1 MKESAFIMLL
11 EQRQLEIIKKFQI
24 GFKNMLKKTSA
35 FSLLVAAIIIAP
47 SAAFAGDS
55 GTRQELNQSATSIN
69 NSRVDQGASQTSYQ
83 YRNNR
88 AGSRYGNYNCPG
100 NQQSQ
105 RSNQRLDQNGVA
117 INDSVVSQRA
127 DQANLQRQV
136 GAAQRY
142 CR

>member
-1 MKESAFIMLL
+1 
-11 EQRQLEIIKKFQI
+11 
-24 GFKNMLKKTSA
+24 MLKKTSA

-55 GTRQELNQSATSIN
+55 STRQELNQSATSIN
-69 NSRVDQGASQTSYQ
+69 NSRVNQGASQTSIQ

-88 AGSRYGNYNCPG
+88 AGSGYGGYNCPR

-127 DQANLQRQV
+127 DQVNLQRQV
-136 GAAQRY
+136 GATQRY

>member
-1 MKESAFIMLL
+1 
-11 EQRQLEIIKKFQI
+11 
-24 GFKNMLKKTSA
+24 MLKKTSV
-35 FSLLVAAIIIAP
+35 FSLLAAAMIIAP

-69 NSRVDQGASQTSYQ
+69 NSRVDQAATQTSIQ

-88 AGSRYGNYNCPG
+88 AGSRYGSNCPA

-105 RSNQRLDQNGVA
+105 RSNQRIDQNGVA

-127 DQANLQRQV
+127 NQANLQRQV
-136 GAAQRY
+136 GAGQRY

>member
-1 MKESAFIMLL
+1 
-11 EQRQLEIIKKFQI
+11 
-24 GFKNMLKKTSA
+24 MLKKTYA
-35 FSLLVAAIIIAP
+35 FSLLAAAMIIAP

-69 NSRVDQGASQTSYQ
+69 NSRVNQGASQTSYQ
-83 YRNNR
+83 YRSNR
-88 AGSRYGNYNCPG
+88 AGSRYGGYNCRP

-127 DQANLQRQV
+127 DQTNLQRQV
-136 GAAQRY
+136 GAAQQY

>member
-1 MKESAFIMLL
+1 
-11 EQRQLEIIKKFQI
+11 
-24 GFKNMLKKTSA
+24 MLKKTYT
-35 FSLLVAAIIIAP
+35 FSLLAAAMIIAP
-47 SAAFAGDS
+47 STAFAGDS

-83 YRNNR
+83 YRSNG
-88 AGSRYGNYNCPG
+88 AGSRYGNKYCPG

-105 RSNQRLDQNGVA
+105 RSNQRIDQNGVA

-127 DQANLQRQV
+127 DQTNLQRQV